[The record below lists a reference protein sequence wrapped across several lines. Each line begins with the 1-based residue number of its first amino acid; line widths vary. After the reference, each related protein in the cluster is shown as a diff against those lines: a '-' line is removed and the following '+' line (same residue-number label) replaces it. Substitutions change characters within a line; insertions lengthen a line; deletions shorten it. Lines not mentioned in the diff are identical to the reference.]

1 MRFYGRTSA
10 HTRVLHFRTWA
21 SSLVQYLRTGVGKVN
36 AAQLKAHWM
45 ALPGHTAGLPASATD
60 GADVGSNQGDFAATF
75 SPFRSAAAEW
85 AIKPGMWHVDEISAL
100 YSANTIHQVWV
111 RPSGYAAPLAA
122 SADVVAGNVAATL
135 ADATLTKK
143 FPDVGGAAVTAPVG
157 IALPL
162 AFNLFGVNYGTGG
175 SYAAAGAYVG
185 DNGFVTFGAGS
196 SVAAGFSAATPGVGL
211 LLGAADRSLLY
222 AGITALNTTASG
234 LKHATLALRWYAAAS
249 GAVGGD
255 EIALE
260 VTFAASAGAQYIE
273 IRAGNIA
280 IGTTPSGVWGLSD
293 GAFFAAAD
301 GLSAGLSAGQ
311 SVVYQSGLDGRYWSL
326 FANQSLLDVRP
337 PAAAPAG
344 AHANCP
350 CVHSAALAP
359 PKHLGQPASSVSP
372 PCDRPLGRCSPSFHS
387 ALLCSQPPACR
398 SRARTRASVRRAI
411 IGWTSVARRCRPPA
425 TRRSPTAAAGCWR

>member
-21 SSLVQYLRTGVGKVN
+21 SSLVHYLRTGVGKVN
-36 AAQLKAHWM
+36 AAQLKAHWL
-45 ALPGHTAGLPASATD
+45 ALPGHTAGLPASAAD
-60 GADVGSNQGDFAATF
+60 GAGEGSNKTDYAATF
-75 SPFRSAAAEW
+75 SPFCNSTAEW
-85 AIKPGMWHVDEISAL
+85 AIKPGTWHVDETSAL

-111 RPSGYAAPLAA
+111 RPSGYAAPTVAG
-122 SADVVAGNVAATL
+122 ADVVAGNVAATL
-135 ADATLTKK
+135 ADATLTMA
-143 FPDVGGAAVTAPVG
+143 FPDVGGTVATAPV
-157 IALPL
+157 AMTLPF
-162 AFNLFGVNYGTGG
+162 AMNLFGVNYT
-175 SYAAAGAYVG
+175 SAYVG
-185 DNGFVTFGAGS
+185 DNGFVTFGAS
-196 SVAAGFSAATPGVGL
+196 STASSGLSAATPGVGL
-211 LLGAADRSLLY
+211 LLGAADRTLLY

-234 LKHATLALRWYAAAS
+234 LQHATLVLRWYAAAS
-249 GAVGGD
+249 GALGGD

-260 VTFAASAGAQYIE
+260 VTFAASAAAQYIE

-280 IGTTPSGVWGLSD
+280 IGATPAGVWGLSD

-344 AHANCP
+344 ARANCP
-350 CVHSAALAP
+350 LRSQRRTRS
-359 PKHLGQPASSVSP
+359 PKPLGTAQPASTVSL
-372 PCDRPLGRCSPSFHS
+372 PCDPPLGRCSPSFHS
-387 ALLCSQPPACR
+387 APLCSQPPACR
-398 SRARTRASVRRAI
+398 SRARTRASVRWAI